1 MIEPTLAFQTAIRA
15 ALIAAPAVVALV
27 PADQIRAGSSR
38 PDKLPAIMMA
48 GAQTQFLGS
57 AAGAQ
62 YVARVVMDL
71 HIWAIEDGA
80 FAAQAI
86 GLAILNVLK
95 DAPASADMTIDEWQK
110 PAVRWMRDP
119 DPELAYTHGVLTVE
133 CVMRWQV

>member
-1 MIEPTLAFQTAIRA
+1 MIEPTLALQTAIRS
-15 ALIAAPAVVALV
+15 ALLASPDVMALV

-48 GAQTQFLGS
+48 GGQSKLLGI
-57 AAGAQ
+57 AAGSQ
-62 YVARVVMDL
+62 YAARAILDIHV
-71 HIWAIEDGA
+71 WAIEDGA
-80 FAAQAI
+80 DTAKAIGFAAC
-86 GLAILNVLK
+86 NVLK
-95 DAPASADMTIDEWQK
+95 DAPASTDMTIDEWQK